1 MTYRRY
7 RGDMNEVYK
16 ILTGKYDKNLA
27 PVLQLN
33 EGSITR
39 GNSLKLTT
47 ERSRYDVRKF
57 SFTSRVVSIWNSL
70 PNEVVEAESLNT
82 FKYRLDKFW
91 TNQECFYNYKAKLT
105 GISIHGL
112 DLSMLQRWISR

>member
-1 MTYRRY
+1 MI
-7 RGDMNEVYK
+7 EVYK

-82 FKYRLDKFW
+82 FKNRLGKFW

-105 GISIHGL
+105 GIGIRGL
-112 DLSMLQRWISR
+112 DV